1 MNCLL
6 TTSQPRSSGGGSGK
20 SSDDLVVDLADQY
33 ESECPEPLDEGR
45 AGPTTFVIQGNG
57 LLTSLA
63 ICLTQEMVKF
73 NRFFRLLSYISFRS
87 RLIQKMRST
96 LRDIKKAIRG
106 LIVMSSDLDA
116 MYTAFLNNR
125 LPSIWDKVSFASL
138 KTLGSWVKDL
148 VYRVKFMDSWIVN
161 GQPAAFPLP
170 VFFFPQGFMTAS
182 LQTFARDHMEVHRM
196 LR

>member
-1 MNCLL
+1 M
-6 TTSQPRSSGGGSGK
+6 RSS
-20 SSDDLVVDLADQY
+20 
-33 ESECPEPLDEGR
+33 
-45 AGPTTFVIQGNG
+45 
-57 LLTSLA
+57 
-63 ICLTQEMVKF
+63 
-73 NRFFRLLSYISFRS
+73 
-87 RLIQKMRST
+87 

-125 LPSIWDKVSFASL
+125 LPGIWEKVSFASL

-148 VYRVKFMDSWIVN
+148 VYRVNFMDSWIVN

-182 LQTFARDHMEVHRM
+182 LQTFAREHMEV
-196 LR
+196 LFLFSSFFFSKYY